1 MKANR
6 ERLAIL
12 VREAMRNW
20 LIGVVGVAA
29 GLAALCGTS
38 RAADAG
44 CSLAT
49 LTGAYAFGVTTYN
62 NPTPRPIL
70 VVAGIKFFDGRGN
83 FTQRDYQGGSSPA
96 EFAPPG
102 TESGTYTVNPDCT
115 GSLEIHLTAPPV
127 CPGQDGDIKAL
138 FVISNGGRHVHEVVS
153 AFIPPCS
160 GGIAQNMPQ
169 AVADDWKVA
178 AEENEQ

>member
-1 MKANR
+1 
-6 ERLAIL
+6 
-12 VREAMRNW
+12 MRNW
-20 LIGVVGVAA
+20 LWLGMVGVAA

-38 RAADAG
+38 RAAEAG

-62 NPTPRPIL
+62 NPTPRPTL

-178 AEENEQ
+178 AEEGEQ